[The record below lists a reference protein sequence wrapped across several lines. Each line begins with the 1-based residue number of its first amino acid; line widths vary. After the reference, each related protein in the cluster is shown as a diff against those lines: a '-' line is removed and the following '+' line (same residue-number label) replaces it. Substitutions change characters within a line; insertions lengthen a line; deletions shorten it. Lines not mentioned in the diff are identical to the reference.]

1 MNQLSLD
8 ELMEKVGSRYT
19 LVAVA
24 AKRARVLT
32 EKGADKVGGKEN
44 GVPGKPVTT
53 ALKEILGNKVGYR
66 EPRGG
71 IK

>member
-8 ELMEKVGSRYT
+8 ELMEKVGSRYI
-19 LVAVA
+19 LVVMA

-32 EKGADKVGGKEN
+32 EKGAGKED
-44 GVPGKPVTT
+44 GALSKPVTT
-53 ALKEILGNKVGYR
+53 ALKEILKSKISYKGIR
-66 EPRGG
+66 IG